1 MYLILNYIIKYHYRE
16 TIILF
21 LTMQYYRCG
30 VCCRLVECARD
41 LTLLWA
47 HTSFPPSWVC
57 VCLHV
62 FALFMH
68 ACLRS
73 LYAETHEHVRLRLH
87 YMYVFVC
94 LCDPAKA
101 LLLLLLLLT
110 QGAACLPQL
119 FALTKTTQGISLSS
133 NSFSHPYKYIK
144 MCLFLLFNIHTYQDV
159 LFLTLGS
166 YFLCCKNPRALSCR
180 FE

>member
-1 MYLILNYIIKYHYRE
+1 
-16 TIILF
+16 
-21 LTMQYYRCG
+21 MQYYRCG

-119 FALTKTTQGISLSS
+119 FALTPSSRKPPKVSLCHLTLSPTHTNISRCA
-133 NSFSHPYKYIK
+133 SFSYSYISR
-144 MCLFLLFNIHTYQDV
+144 C
-159 LFLTLGS
+159 
-166 YFLCCKNPRALSCR
+166 ALSDLGFLSLPAARILEPWAADLSIWLLISEANPKCSQYP
-180 FE
+180 